1 MAQAAGIPFGHF
13 VLRKRL
19 ARGGM
24 AEVFLAAQRGPEG
37 FDRRVAVKRVLPHL
51 AETESFVRMFHD
63 EARLAA
69 RLTHPNIV
77 HIYEFG
83 RVDEHYFIAMEYVEG
98 VHAGS
103 LIKHGRKEKLPPA
116 MVARIGADACAGLH
130 YAHELRDDNGRP
142 LRIVH
147 RDISPPNLM
156 ITYDG
161 MVKLVDFGIAKAV
174 SQVEQTRPGVVKGKY
189 AYMSPEQTINK
200 PLDGR
205 SDVFSLGLVL
215 WELLAGRVALSRKD
229 PVDAMRAIRDGRI
242 PKLESARPDV
252 PPALAAAIGAALEV
266 NPTERPSAMELG
278 LMLEGYIKASPELGT
293 SLEASQWIR
302 QRFPRPNLTGELPA
316 MGAGTTVGTAAGS
329 AATVASAM
337 GSSIGATRDLMPRTA
352 ATPRTPRTQMSAITE
367 AATTE
372 VNLADDGEMTALI
385 SPPTSFIG
393 EVTTTYG
400 TARSGRTRRIA
411 VAAGITAMIGGA
423 LLVWA
428 FGRGGDTRA
437 AALAP
442 ADAAV
447 ATAPADATA
456 TAAIPVAQT
465 PPDAGIDAAPA
476 RAMLEIITEPANA
489 MVSAGD
495 DRPAQ
500 ASPARFE
507 DLPPGELRL
516 RIDLDGYESVDRT
529 VTLAA
534 GERRTLEVPL
544 ARIPPP
550 QPPQRHVVRH
560 TNKRRSPGRLTARTR
575 PYSVVYLGR
584 RKLGV
589 TPFAGVSLPA
599 GKHVLTFKN
608 PSHKTLKKTVVI
620 RSGKTTKVDI
630 HLP

>member
-1 MAQAAGIPFGHF
+1 
-13 VLRKRL
+13 
-19 ARGGM
+19 M

-98 VHAGS
+98 IHAGS

-130 YAHELRDDNGRP
+130 YAHELRDEAGRP

-156 ITYDG
+156 VTYDG

-189 AYMSPEQTINK
+189 AYMSPEQTTNK
-200 PLDGR
+200 RLDGR

-215 WELLAGRVALSRKD
+215 WELVAGRVALSRKD
-229 PVDAMRAIRDGRI
+229 PVEAMRAIRDGRI
-242 PKLESARPDV
+242 PRLERARPDV
-252 PPALAAAIGAALEV
+252 PAALAAAIGAALEV

-278 LMLEGYIKASPELGT
+278 LMLEGYIKSSPDLGT

-302 QRFPRPNLTGELPA
+302 TRFPRPNLTGEVPA
-316 MGAGTTVGTAAGS
+316 MGGAGTTVGTAAAS
-329 AATVASAM
+329 AATVAST
-337 GSSIGATRDLMPRTA
+337 IGTTGHMSPRTV
-352 ATPRTPRTQMSAITE
+352 ATPRTPRTQVSAITE

-372 VNLADDGEMTALI
+372 VDLGEANDGEMTALI
-385 SPPTSFIG
+385 SPPTSLVG

-400 TARSGRTRRIA
+400 TGRAGRTRRIA

-423 LLVWA
+423 LLAWA
-428 FGRGGDTRA
+428 FGRGGSTPSRA
-437 AALAP
+437 AAPAP
-442 ADAAV
+442 SDAAL
-447 ATAPADATA
+447 AMAPTDATA
-456 TAAIPVAQT
+456 TPVAPVAQT
-465 PPDAGIDAAPA
+465 LPDAGIDAAPA
-476 RAMLEIITEPANA
+476 RAMLEIITDPANA

-507 DLPPGELRL
+507 ELPPGQIRL

-544 ARIPPP
+544 QRIPPP
-550 QPPQRHVVRH
+550 RPPVRHVVRH
-560 TNKRRSPGRLTARTR
+560 TSKRKSPGRLTARTR

-608 PSHKTLKKTVVI
+608 PKHRTLKKSVLI
-620 RSGKTTKVDI
+620 RSSKTTKVDI
-630 HLP
+630 RLP

>member
-1 MAQAAGIPFGHF
+1 M
-13 VLRKRL
+13 LRKRL

-24 AEVFLAAQRGPEG
+24 AEVFLAHQRGPEG

-51 AETESFVRMFHD
+51 AETASFVRMFHD

-130 YAHELRDDNGRP
+130 YAHELRDESGRA

-189 AYMSPEQTINK
+189 AYMSPEQTTNK
-200 PLDGR
+200 PLDGH

-215 WELLAGRVALSRKD
+215 WELVAGRVALSRKD

-242 PKLESARPDV
+242 PRLESARPDV
-252 PPALAAAIGAALEV
+252 PAALAAAIGAALEV
-266 NPTERPSAMELG
+266 DPAERPSAMELG

-302 QRFPRPNLTGELPA
+302 TRFPRPNLTGEVPA
-316 MGAGTTVGTAAGS
+316 MRDGGTTVGTAAAS
-329 AATVASAM
+329 ASTMAKVAS
-337 GSSIGATRDLMPRTA
+337 SIAGDPAHDTASRTVT
-352 ATPRTPRTQMSAITE
+352 TPRTPRTQMSAITE

-372 VNLADDGEMTALI
+372 VDVGGEDDGEMTALI
-385 SPPTSFIG
+385 APPTSFIG

-400 TARSGRTRRIA
+400 AARSGRTRRIA
-411 VAAGITAMIGGA
+411 VAAGVTAIVGGI
-423 LLVWA
+423 LLAWV
-428 FGRGGDTRA
+428 FGRGGDAPSRA
-437 AALAP
+437 AAPAP
-442 ADAAV
+442 ADAARAV
-447 ATAPADATA
+447 PAIDAAATTSG
-456 TAAIPVAQT
+456 PVAVAL
-465 PPDAGIDAAPA
+465 PDAGTDAAPA
-476 RAMLEIITEPANA
+476 RATLEIITDPPNA

-495 DRPAQ
+495 ERPAQ
-500 ASPARFE
+500 ASPARFDE
-507 DLPPGELRL
+507 LPPGDVDLQ
-516 RIDLDGYESVDRT
+516 IDLDGYESIDRT

-534 GERRTLEVPL
+534 GERRTLEFPL
-544 ARIPPP
+544 RRIPPP
-550 QPPQRHVVRH
+550 EPTPPHVVHHATRH
-560 TNKRRSPGRLTARTR
+560 RAPGRLTARTT

-599 GKHVLTFKN
+599 GRHLLTFKN
-608 PSHKTLKKTVVI
+608 PKRKTLKKSVVI

-630 HLP
+630 RLP